1 MDWLEVEDEVG
12 EITWRVDAAFL
23 NSNWMCIWDKGCA
36 GIERE
41 ADVDRQLGCCSVGAQ
56 MLDEQ
61 EAMLISALAATLGPD
76 RAQFAAEISASGALS
91 DDAQNTRL
99 VEGACILLNRP
110 GFPGGAG
117 CALHGE
123 AIANGE
129 SPIDWK
135 PSVCWQLPLKVERT
149 KSGDGSD
156 LATLRGWQR
165 GDWGPDGEAMAYCCT
180 EPATSATYAAD
191 AYVSETPVH
200 VSLRAELSALM
211 GADVVDRLTAQLAT
225 KKRET

>member
-180 EPATSATYAAD
+180 EPATSATYAL
-191 AYVSETPVH
+191 
-200 VSLRAELSALM
+200 SLIHI
-211 GADVVDRLTAQLAT
+211 
-225 KKRET
+225 